1 MDSGRL
7 ESVPPGTAHLDT
19 VRALHQTVVSLR
31 TALEISKNELKELKE
46 KYEQHS
52 NCIEYADVIEKLT
65 VENHVLRR
73 KIIDSGLEKESQN
86 IKLQVSYSP
95 KTVQDTGNDE
105 EYTSATELNNKG
117 LEILEELA
125 NVDKFSSNEKLEEIQ
140 EENIRANIISD
151 TESPKS
157 DNSEADPNS
166 EIGVSENIGNH
177 LPSYK
182 TKLELLS
189 KFDVKIKVKTIK
201 ENCNISSST
210 TESDSI
216 SDQKTNNNKF
226 RKESTDS
233 QAGFHFE
240 EKKEHFENLTDIDGK
255 KVNFKTVSTENIKMA
270 VPNEAEVKSKT
281 DKFDVQ
287 VRITSEENLIVEQT
301 TERLRRKDTLN
312 LDVDDLS
319 LRSMSEG
326 DNSVFSEGGTTP
338 MESGGA
344 ADDKDQDNA
353 SGNES
358 EEVDDIEL
366 IFTTDESKDMS
377 NLQEDLVSIRETDQ
391 WVPNSASTVHSTPV
405 LIKFHTLDP
414 DFQPGETSDNAE
426 NENQENSNLQGVIG
440 DSNLKQK
447 RVSLPNDKDIK
458 HVAFN
463 GKGSLDLPGRGILKS
478 CPNKSDNM
486 LYRRS
491 PNASTRRLD
500 SVDSLTCEYNRGLSF
515 DNTKSSSF
523 ELGSSMDILHREES
537 IDSFQKPGRLGH
549 RFSVFAETD
558 ISKCGISEDDL
569 ASNFNIRRNTCPNPF
584 QYRPLPYR
592 GTIRSGKSVASSR
605 RPILREGCGPRRES
619 AAQTEVSALPPRW
632 TSDGYLAYKS
642 SSRVVSCP
650 TTVPQRTVTSRRL
663 TVPDP
668 RPPPARRTDEARRVL
683 LSDIGFTSMVPELS
697 RSAEPLWN
705 LRRTAPDSPQPR
717 RLSRGSYRSPCLS
730 IDRSNDW
737 TPNTN
742 SNTAIKGEY
751 RAWRGSL
758 PDVRPEPRDDTDDL
772 LEEAETFLRRS
783 IDNLTSLSDEP
794 DRIVTGQPYVPGEV
808 RQLRLGHAVKL
819 ITPQGRLAVGRVRYV
834 GIAGGSAANSG
845 VVVGAEF
852 SLAQYPGLPRNDGTY
867 RGRRY
872 FLTPPQYTALF
883 VPFSKVVMAWAN

>member
-1 MDSGRL
+1 MASGRL
-7 ESVPPGTAHLDT
+7 QSVPQGAAHLDT
-19 VRALHQTVVSLR
+19 VRSLHQTVVSLR
-31 TALEISKNELKELKE
+31 TALEVSKNELQELKE

-52 NCIEYADVIEKLT
+52 HCLEYADVIEKLT
-65 VENHVLRR
+65 VENHILRR
-73 KIIDSGLEKESQN
+73 KIIDSGLDDREASEN
-86 IKLQVSYSP
+86 IKFKITSSPTKNVEECVNSQV
-95 KTVQDTGNDE
+95 V
-105 EYTSATELNNKG
+105 TETITTDGNNKATAEKVEAVE
-117 LEILEELA
+117 LEKLYTC
-125 NVDKFSSNEKLEEIQ
+125 SPTEKLENIQ
-140 EENIRANIISD
+140 EENSKSSITD
-151 TESPKS
+151 LESPRPQSDISEGPKS
-157 DNSEADPNS
+157 QITVTEDK
-166 EIGVSENIGNH
+166 GV
-177 LPSYK
+177 PSYK

-189 KFDVKIKVKTIK
+189 KFDVKIKVRTLK
-201 ENCNISSST
+201 ESCIVST
-210 TESDSI
+210 TTSETDST
-216 SDQKTNNNKF
+216 DNQKKEDSF
-226 RKESTDS
+226 SRKESQES
-233 QAGFHFE
+233 ANFQFK
-240 EKKEHFENLTDIDGK
+240 EKKEHFDNFIDLDGNEI
-255 KVNFKTVSTENIKMA
+255 NFKTVSKENIKMA
-270 VPNEAEVKSKT
+270 VPNEAEVKSKV

-287 VRITSEENLIVEQT
+287 VRITSEENLVVKES

-319 LRSMSEG
+319 LRSLSEG

-338 MESGGA
+338 MEPRPP
-344 ADDKDQDNA
+344 DDREDA

-366 IFTTDESKDMS
+366 IFTTDESKDIS
-377 NLQEDLVSIRETDQ
+377 NLQEDLVSIRETEH

-414 DFQPGETSDNAE
+414 DFQPSERPE
-426 NENQENSNLQGVIG
+426 NVENRESSHEGVVG
-440 DSNLKQK
+440 DSLKQK
-447 RVSLPNDKDIK
+447 RVSLPNDKEIK

-463 GKGSLDLPGRGILKS
+463 GKGSLDLPGRGILKI
-478 CPNKSDNM
+478 CDNKSDNM

-537 IDSFQKPGRLGH
+537 VDSFHKTGRFGH
-549 RFSVFAETD
+549 RFSMFAETD

-592 GTIRSGKSVASSR
+592 GTVRGGKPVTSSR
-605 RPILREGCGPRRES
+605 RPVLRESCGPRRES
-619 AAQTEVSALPPRW
+619 AAQTDMSALPPRW

-650 TTVPQRTVTSRRL
+650 TTVPQRVTSRR
-663 TVPDP
+663 PAPPCARAP
-668 RPPPARRTDEARRVL
+668 RPARRHHLYAYVHTKISTLKSHIR
-683 LSDIGFTSMVPELS
+683 
-697 RSAEPLWN
+697 
-705 LRRTAPDSPQPR
+705 
-717 RLSRGSYRSPCLS
+717 
-730 IDRSNDW
+730 
-737 TPNTN
+737 
-742 SNTAIKGEY
+742 EY
-751 RAWRGSL
+751 RPWRGSL
-758 PDVRPEPRDDTDDL
+758 PDVRNDDTDEL
-772 LEEAETFLRRS
+772 LQEAETFLRRS
-783 IDNLTSLSDEP
+783 IDNITAAADEP
-794 DRIVTGQPYVPGEV
+794 ECIHTGQGQPYVPGEA

-852 SLAQYPGLPRNDGTY
+852 SQAQYPGLPPNDGTY

-872 FLTPPQYTALF
+872 FLAPPQYTAIF

>member
-1 MDSGRL
+1 MASGRL
-7 ESVPPGTAHLDT
+7 QSVPQGAAHLDT
-19 VRALHQTVVSLR
+19 VRSLHQTVVSLR

-52 NCIEYADVIEKLT
+52 HCLEYADVIEKLT
-65 VENHVLRR
+65 VENHILRR
-73 KIIDSGLEKESQN
+73 KIVDSGLDDREASEN
-86 IKLQVSYSP
+86 IKLNGTYSP
-95 KTVQDTGNDE
+95 TSNVE
-105 EYTSATELNNKG
+105 ESLNSQVISENLTPDSKNKYITEEEAAVELNTY
-117 LEILEELA
+117 
-125 NVDKFSSNEKLEEIQ
+125 SPTEKLENIQ
-140 EENIRANIISD
+140 EENSKSSTTD
-151 TESPKS
+151 VESPRPQSDISEEPKS
-157 DNSEADPNS
+157 QITVTEDK
-166 EIGVSENIGNH
+166 GQ
-177 LPSYK
+177 PSYK

-189 KFDVKIKVKTIK
+189 KFDVKIKVTTLK
-201 ENCNISSST
+201 EGNIISATTSETDST
-210 TESDSI
+210 EN
-216 SDQKTNNNKF
+216 QKKEDNF
-226 RKESTDS
+226 SRKETQGSANFQFKET
-233 QAGFHFE
+233 
-240 EKKEHFENLTDIDGK
+240 KEHFDNYIDLDGNEI
-255 KVNFKTVSTENIKMA
+255 NFKTVSKENIKMA
-270 VPNEAEVKSKT
+270 VPNEAEVKSKV

-287 VRITSEENLIVEQT
+287 VRITSEENLVVKES
-301 TERLRRKDTLN
+301 TERFRRKDTLN

-319 LRSMSEG
+319 LRSLSEG

-338 MESGGA
+338 MEPRPP
-344 ADDKDQDNA
+344 DDREDA

-366 IFTTDESKDMS
+366 IFTTDESKDIS
-377 NLQEDLVSIRETDQ
+377 NLQEDLVSIRETEH

-414 DFQPGETSDNAE
+414 DFQPGDRPE
-426 NENQENSNLQGVIG
+426 NVEREGNHEGNIG
-440 DSNLKQK
+440 DSLKQK
-447 RVSLPNDKDIK
+447 RVSLPNDKEIK

-463 GKGSLDLPGRGILKS
+463 GKGSLDLPGRGILKI
-478 CPNKSDNM
+478 CDNKSDNM

-537 IDSFQKPGRLGH
+537 VDSFHKTGRFGH
-549 RFSVFAETD
+549 RFSMFAETD

-592 GTIRSGKSVASSR
+592 GIVRGGKPLTSSR
-605 RPILREGCGPRRES
+605 RPVLRESCGPRRES
-619 AAQTEVSALPPRW
+619 AAQTDMSALPPRW
-632 TSDGYLAYKS
+632 TSDGYLAYKN

-650 TTVPQRTVTSRRL
+650 TTVPQRVTSRRPAPPG
-663 TVPDP
+663 T
-668 RPPPARRTDEARRVL
+668 RAPPPARRTDRSDDARRVL

-717 RLSRGSYRSPCLS
+717 HRGSSYRSPCPS
-730 IDRSNDW
+730 IDRSNEW
-737 TPNTN
+737 TSKYT
-742 SNTAIKGEY
+742 STVKGEY
-751 RAWRGSL
+751 RPWRGSL
-758 PDVRPEPRDDTDDL
+758 PDVRNDDTDEL
-772 LEEAETFLRRS
+772 LQEAETFLRRS
-783 IDNLTSLSDEP
+783 IDNITAAADEP
-794 DRIVTGQPYVPGEV
+794 ECIHTGQGQPYVPGEA

-852 SLAQYPGLPRNDGTY
+852 AQAQYPGLPPNDGTY

-872 FLTPPQYTALF
+872 FLAPPHYTAIF
-883 VPFSKVVMAWAN
+883 VPFSKVVMAWANSN